1 MSDITGRPEPAD
13 QVKYSDLEF
22 GEKVGLGGFGSVSK
36 GRWKSR
42 EMVVAIKTLNVFDE
56 REVSYIL
63 SCNVRIVTIFLLDIV
78 WAGCENPSVGPF
90 LLF

>member
-1 MSDITGRPEPAD
+1 MSDITERPEPAD
-13 QVKYSDLEF
+13 QVEYSDLEF

-42 EMVVAIKTLNVFDE
+42 KMVVAIKTLNVFNE

-63 SCNVRIVTIFLLDIV
+63 SCDSCNVRIVTILLLDISYHLNA
-78 WAGCENPSVGPF
+78 WVG
-90 LLF
+90 L